1 MLLRFWGARRLL
13 LSRLRLRL
21 LLDENIGLRVYEELE
36 KRGYE
41 VQSIIAEKRGATD
54 EEVVRKALE
63 QDKIIVTMDK
73 DFGYLAQAYRPPGIV
88 LLRLKKPLVSSRLEA
103 ILRVLQLGGKLYGYI
118 TVVTETRIRRRPIY

>member
-1 MLLRFWGARRLL
+1 MPPGFWGARRL
-13 LSRLRLRL
+13 SRRRLRLF
-21 LLDENIGLRVYEELE
+21 LDENIGLKVYEELE

-41 VQSIIAEKRGATD
+41 VQSVIVEKRGATD

-63 QDKIIVTMDK
+63 RDKIIVTMDK

-103 ILRVLQLGGKLYGYI
+103 ILRVLQLGLGLYGYI